1 MKKSGIVRTSNPKT
15 SRVITINLMVIELPE
30 EGFSGGWEIG
40 PFIIQFSYLVRLKAL
55 IKARRLLFSM
65 LESIPHP

>member
-15 SRVITINLMVIELPE
+15 SSVITINLMVIELPE

-40 PFIIQFSYLVRLKAL
+40 PFIMQF
-55 IKARRLLFSM
+55 LLSGPVKGAYQRKKPTF
-65 LESIPHP
+65 LDA